1 MKKRLL
7 TCLLAVV
14 AVIAIVCLVA
24 CKTEEE
30 PPATYNVTIEDCLN
44 GKVTADAATVTD
56 GGKVTLS
63 VAADDGYHLDWLK
76 VNGQTVTVTGSTYVV
91 ENVKSDVRVTAAFAL
106 NDVTVTYSVTVEPCT
121 NGKIVAS
128 ATSVNEGGSVTLTVT
143 ADSNYELKEL
153 KVNGQPVTI
162 TEGVYVVE
170 NITSN
175 ITVSA
180 TFEQVVS
187 GCVVTFDY
195 GAGSGS
201 EASRV
206 IDEGVAIGDL
216 PEVTAPNNS
225 LFRGWYVGET
235 RIDATYTVSARVT
248 VKASFVSVEL
258 SVKDNVK
265 LAISG
270 LDNENV
276 YPEIVVVAKIDG
288 TESDVAVTLSTDN
301 DEVAT
306 IAENKVTAVADGKVA
321 IIAKIDDAE
330 IARISIECRNYAD
343 YSAIATKSDFF
354 AIANN
359 RAGKYYLTADIDV
372 GGGIWTSDW
381 APLLGTFTGVLDG
394 RGHSISNGTHADGWD
409 KGIAEEVKGTIRD
422 IAFVNMT
429 IGGTRGSSANNAFF
443 GKVTGLVENVYLDYL
458 MPYTGTYNSET
469 GAAALA
475 SYLDEGGLLK
485 NIVVNLRTNQE
496 SFASATSAIAVFANS
511 WKGYAENV
519 LVMTNGNKLTSEFY
533 GGLYCKE
540 AASGVAEYVTTN
552 CNAYLYTYNLI
563 NGDEITKLDSSV
575 WSVRDN
581 AVYFHDTVALAATPE
596 YVILYKGGDISKNYE
611 TELPD
616 AEIVVVNFLHNTE
629 LMDELPEITFA
640 STDEAVATIG
650 LDDDDNVFISYKGK
664 GKATLSITVGNAV
677 CEIQVTLNQVAHIAS
692 VEDFRTKVP
701 QVLEGGVIVLD
712 ADIDFNG
719 ETVLGVDAD
728 GNDIV
733 ESLGTF
739 TGSFDG
745 QGHKIENLKI
755 CYNDKNQGGLF
766 YNLTDNGIIKNVAF
780 VNVITSGERGAH
792 GLISIISGGGT
803 IENCYVDIVMHK
815 NGVNFDTNRS
825 GTGAFCLNV
834 ADGNIKNS
842 IANIRFAD
850 DFDFSSFDR
859 IGAISGNA
867 GAYAAVVE
875 NVKVIV
881 NADVTVKLAYGDA
894 VGEDGVQKGW
904 TTCAWYKDY
913 KDLAEGDLAVYTE
926 YWTIGETGIIFGEK
940 VVLAVPEYTLTNGAD
955 VVKVY
960 EYGVEAFE
968 VTVGIRHYITAQDAL
983 PESATATSSNEEA
996 ATVAIVEGKVIVTP
1010 IGIGEAI
1017 ITVAVGDAQATVKV
1031 TLVEPSACDLV
1042 YDGGDVTATF
1052 ETERILDEV
1061 VITGLQDGETV
1072 DVPAAVVCTSTNES
1086 VAVLVL
1092 QDGVL
1097 KVKVV
1102 GAGEATL
1109 SAVCGNGQAVTLKVT
1124 ATKVYQ
1130 IASVGDFRSKIAAD
1144 LAGNFVLTADLDFAG
1159 NTPTGGWSSFGDF
1172 SGTIDGQGHK
1182 IENLLLGDGWAGG
1195 IFTWYRGTIK
1205 NVAFV
1210 NVTQAGSMHGLVGGI
1225 DGGKFENVYV
1235 DYVISSNGRELDAAW
1250 CAAGAFAT
1258 NFNTGS
1264 IKDCI
1269 VNIRFAD
1276 NFDPA
1281 TIDRV
1286 GLVAGRASSYNGT
1299 CQNVKIIVN
1308 GEVELKL
1315 AYADAVEGDDVQKQW
1330 DATQYSSLAAL
1341 VESGVDAY
1349 TGYWMV
1355 SESGITFGNNQV
1367 LTVAVAE

>member
-44 GKVTADAATVTD
+44 GKVTADAVTVTD

-76 VNGQTVTVTGSTYVV
+76 VNGQTVTVIGSTYVV
-91 ENVKSDVRVTAAFAL
+91 ENVKSDVNVTAAFAL

-121 NGKIVAS
+121 NGKVVAS
-128 ATSVNEGGSVTLTVT
+128 ATSVTEGGSVTLTVT

-153 KVNGQPVTI
+153 KVNGQPVTV
-162 TEGVYVVE
+162 TEGVYVME

-235 RIDATYTVSARVT
+235 RIDATYTVSTSVT

-270 LDNENV
+270 LDSENV

-288 TESDVAVTLSTDN
+288 TESDVAVTLSTDS

-306 IAENKVTAVADGKVA
+306 IAENKLTAVADGKVA

-458 MPYTGTYNSET
+458 MPYTQPYNSET

-640 STDEAVATIG
+640 STNEEVATIG

-677 CEIQVTLNQVAHIAS
+677 CEIHITLNQVAHIAS

-701 QVLEGGVIVLD
+701 QALNGVIVLD
-712 ADIDFNG
+712 NDIDFNG
-719 ETVLGVDAD
+719 ETVKGVDENGETIWAGYD
-728 GNDIV
+728 
-733 ESLGTF
+733 EF

-745 QGHKIENLKI
+745 QGHTISNLKLG
-755 CYNDKNQGGLF
+755 DGWSGGLF
-766 YNLTDNGIIKNVAF
+766 GKLTNGGVIKNVAF
-780 VNVITSGERGAH
+780 VNLVTAGQSGAH
-792 GLISIISGGGT
+792 GLLGTLDGGARL
-803 IENCYVDIVMHK
+803 ENCYVDILFHA
-815 NGVNFDTNRS
+815 NGLNLDANWA
-825 GTGAFCLNV
+825 GTGPFCVLH
-834 ADGNIKNS
+834 AGNAEIKNC

-850 DFDFSSFDR
+850 GFDLEAIDH
-859 IGAISGNA
+859 IGAISGK
-867 GAYAAVVE
+867 GAAWSSMCYD
-875 NVKVIV
+875 VKVIV
-881 NADVTVKLAYGDA
+881 NANVDIKLAYADGA
-894 VGEDGVQKGW
+894 ENDGVQKQW
-904 TTCAWYKDY
+904 TTCAQYADFAALLASGVDAYK
-913 KDLAEGDLAVYTE
+913 T
-926 YWTIGETGIIFGEK
+926 YWTIGETGISFGEN

-960 EYGVEAFE
+960 DDEAESFE
-968 VTVGIRHYITAQDAL
+968 VAVGVRHYITAQDAL
-983 PESATATSSNEEA
+983 PESATATSSNKEV
-996 ATVAIVEGKVIVTP
+996 ATVAITEGKVIVTP
-1010 IGIGEAI
+1010 VGLGEAI

-1031 TLVEPSACDLV
+1031 TFVEPSACDLV
-1042 YDGGDVTATF
+1042 YDGGDVVATF
-1052 ETERILDEV
+1052 ETEKILDNV

-1182 IENLLLGDGWAGG
+1182 IENMLLGDGWAGG
-1195 IFTWYRGTIK
+1195 VFTWYSGTIK

-1210 NVTQAGSMHGLVGGI
+1210 NVTQASSMHGLVGAI
-1225 DGGKFENVYV
+1225 TGGKFENVYV
-1235 DYVISSNGRELDAAW
+1235 DYVISSNGRELDANW

-1258 NFNTGS
+1258 NFDTGS

-1276 NFDPA
+1276 NFDLA
-1281 TIDRV
+1281 AIDRV

-1299 CQNVKIIVN
+1299 CQNVKIIVD

-1349 TGYWMV
+1349 TGYWTI